1 MTSKL
6 KTDILETVSGS
17 GTIALTNQLSGMT
30 HESMP
35 AGSVIQVVT
44 VRSDDLVTY
53 SGANNYHLTPLNIT
67 IVPKYANSKLIIQF
81 NFSGDGSHNQ
91 TLKVTKDGNTVI
103 TTSGEESYNAN
114 SGNQRW
120 SGARAISY
128 DQDISSTP
136 SDMSFMYQ
144 CISGSTASRVY
155 SVQVRTASSSN
166 QTFSLNRTGNGTMGD
181 NNETSMAFVTATE
194 IKQ

>member
-6 KTDILETVSGS
+6 KTDVLETVSGS

-30 HESMP
+30 YESMA
-35 AGSVIQVVT
+35 AGSVVQVVT
-44 VRSDDLVTY
+44 VRSDDLVAY

-81 NFSGDGSHNQ
+81 NFSGEGSHNQ
-91 TLKVTKDGNTVI
+91 TLKVTKDGNNVI

-120 SGARAISY
+120 SGARAITY
-128 DQDISSTP
+128 DQDTSTTP
-136 SDMSFMYQ
+136 NDMSFMYQ
-144 CISGSTASRVY
+144 CIAGSTASRVY

-166 QTFSLNRTGNGTMGD
+166 KTFSLNRALSSAGQDTH
-181 NNETSMAFVTATE
+181 ETSMAFVTATE

>member
-6 KTDILETVSGS
+6 KTDVLETVSGS

-30 HESMP
+30 YESMA
-35 AGSVIQVVT
+35 AGSVVQVVT

-53 SGANNYHLTPLNIT
+53 SGANSYHLTPLNIT

-81 NFSGDGSHNQ
+81 NFSGEGAHNQ

-120 SGARAISY
+120 SGARAIAY
-128 DQDISSTP
+128 DNDTSSTP
-136 SDMSFMYQ
+136 TDMSFMYQ

-155 SVQVRTASSSN
+155 SVQVRTSSSSN
-166 QTFSLNRTGNGTMGD
+166 ETFSLNRTGNGTMGD
-181 NNETSMAFVTATE
+181 GNETSMAFVTATE

>member
-6 KTDILETVSGS
+6 KTDVLETVSGS

-30 HESMP
+30 YESMA
-35 AGSVIQVVT
+35 AGSVVQVVT

-81 NFSGDGSHNQ
+81 NFSGEGSHNQ
-91 TLKVTKDGNTVI
+91 TLRVTKDGNTLI
-103 TTSGEESYNAN
+103 TTSGEESYNTN

-120 SGARAISY
+120 SGIRTVAY
-128 DQDISSTP
+128 DQDVASTP
-136 SDMSFMYQ
+136 TDMSFMYQ

-155 SVQVRTASSSN
+155 SVQARTSESN
-166 QTFSLNRTGNGTMGD
+166 NAVFSLNRTVSGAMTD
-181 NNETSMAFVTATE
+181 AQETSVAFVTVTE

>member
-1 MTSKL
+1 MTY
-6 KTDILETVSGS
+6 
-17 GTIALTNQLSGMT
+17 
-30 HESMP
+30 ESMA
-35 AGSVIQVVT
+35 AGSVVQVVT

-81 NFSGDGSHNQ
+81 NFSGEGSHNQ
-91 TLKVTKDGNTVI
+91 TLRVTKDGNTLI
-103 TTSGEESYNAN
+103 TTSGEESYNTN

-120 SGARAISY
+120 SGIRTVAY
-128 DQDISSTP
+128 DQDVASTP
-136 SDMSFMYQ
+136 TDMSFMYQ

-155 SVQVRTASSSN
+155 SVQARTSESN
-166 QTFSLNRTGNGTMGD
+166 NAVFSLNRTVSGAMTD
-181 NNETSMAFVTATE
+181 AQETSVAFVTVTE

>member
-17 GTIALTNQLSGMT
+17 GTIALTNQLTGMT
-30 HESMP
+30 YESMA

-81 NFSGDGSHNQ
+81 NFSGEGSHNQ

-120 SGARAISY
+120 SGARAIAY
-128 DQDISSTP
+128 DNDTSSTP

-155 SVQVRTASSSN
+155 SVQVRTASSTN
-166 QTFSLNRTGNGTMGD
+166 QTFSLNRTGNGSMTN

>member
-6 KTDILETVSGS
+6 KTDVLETVSGS

-30 HESMP
+30 DASMA

-81 NFSGDGSHNQ
+81 NFSGEGSHNQ

-120 SGARAISY
+120 SGARAIAY
-128 DQDISSTP
+128 DNDTSSTP

-155 SVQVRTASSSN
+155 SVQVRTSSSTN
-166 QTFSLNRTGNGTMGD
+166 QTFSLNRTGNGSMTN

>member
-6 KTDILETVSGS
+6 KTDVLETVSGS

-30 HESMP
+30 YESMA

-81 NFSGDGSHNQ
+81 NFSGEGSHNQ

-114 SGNQRW
+114 SGTPTFLVHMSLGFCGPGILPIGR
-120 SGARAISY
+120 SRRAICS
-128 DQDISSTP
+128 
-136 SDMSFMYQ
+136 
-144 CISGSTASRVY
+144 
-155 SVQVRTASSSN
+155 
-166 QTFSLNRTGNGTMGD
+166 
-181 NNETSMAFVTATE
+181 
-194 IKQ
+194 

>member
-30 HESMP
+30 YDSMA

-81 NFSGDGSHNQ
+81 NFSGEGSHNQ

-120 SGARAISY
+120 SGARAIAY
-128 DQDISSTP
+128 DNDTSSTP

-155 SVQVRTASSSN
+155 SVQVRTASSTN
-166 QTFSLNRTGNGTMGD
+166 QTFSLNRTGNGSMTN

>member
-6 KTDILETVSGS
+6 KTDVLETVSGN

-30 HESMP
+30 YESMA
-35 AGSVIQVVT
+35 AGSVVQVVT

-53 SGANNYHLTPLNIT
+53 SGANSYHLTPLNIT

-81 NFSGDGSHNQ
+81 NFSGEGSHNQ

-120 SGARAISY
+120 SGARAIAY
-128 DQDISSTP
+128 DNDTSSTP
-136 SDMSFMYQ
+136 TDMSFMYQ

-155 SVQVRTASSSN
+155 SVQVRTSSSSN
-166 QTFSLNRTGNGTMGD
+166 ETFSLNRTGNGTMGD
-181 NNETSMAFVTATE
+181 GNETSMAFVTATE